1 MSVTWRYTF
10 LELRL
15 GVSRQLASIFVSCH
29 SQELVPGHCRPNAFR
44 LIGSSSSSDASVGLN
59 GCHGLS
65 VSWRWKGRIRFLK
78 NAKVQRVWLGGSGG
92 SSLYIVFLPNMQKKL
107 GCCNDIILVMANS
120 AWIWIL
126 CANHPP
132 INNFGEKENIQ
143 LIFALCQYFFCFT
156 GSDAIAAKDDIFW
169 GTKGTKREKMCML
182 YFVRLKTRW
191 RLSLVL

>member
-132 INNFGEKENIQ
+132 INNFGEKKISNLYSPFASTFSFLQGVMQ
-143 LIFALCQYFFCFT
+143 LPRRMIYFGELRAPRGKKCACST
-156 GSDAIAAKDDIFW
+156 S
-169 GTKGTKREKMCML
+169 
-182 YFVRLKTRW
+182 
-191 RLSLVL
+191 